1 MKKTYSYQLLTGPTG
16 YAITDAEMEAHA
28 RANGQPA
35 IQYQPY
41 VYAAQEFTERICN
54 RKLTTQT
61 WKMFLDEFPSG
72 DRLEV
77 PFGRLQSVTH
87 IKYTDTAG
95 VQHTFP
101 TTSWEASAARDPG
114 VIALSY
120 SKTWPTATLRVLD
133 PIEIQF
139 VCGWT
144 TAADVPYDL
153 RAAILLM
160 AGHLYAHRESVIVGD
175 SAAVESKLLAQ
186 GYDAL
191 VANWRIW

>member
-1 MKKTYSYQLLTGPTG
+1 MNTYSYSLVTGPTG
-16 YAITDAEMEAHA
+16 FAITDAEMEAHA

-41 VYAAQEFTERICN
+41 VYAAQAYTEKITN
-54 RKLTTQT
+54 RKLITQT
-61 WKMFLDEFPSG
+61 WKVFLDDWPCG
-72 DRLEV
+72 DRMRM
-77 PFGRLQSVTH
+77 PFGQLQSITH
-87 IKYTDTAG
+87 VKYTDTAG
-95 VQHTFP
+95 VQTTFS
-101 TTSWEASAARDPG
+101 TDAWEISTSRDPG
-114 VIALSY
+114 VLALSY
-120 SKTWPTATLRVLD
+120 GYSWPSTTLRVLD

-175 SAAVESKLLAQ
+175 SAAVESKMLEQ
-186 GYDAL
+186 GFDAL